1 MAGIGPFGTI
11 LSQAGQSFKRNSG
24 PGKMIRSGGGTSKLG
39 IGGAIGS
46 LLSLPRAMFGLA
58 GGLIA
63 GGGLSVAGGLLQLTA
78 TGLSIANT
86 AVRLGGQVAGGALG
100 AAGGLGGGGQSGNVK
115 KQKQM
120 QMVQS
125 VLNKKGPTGKGG
137 GGTGLGDI
145 KSTLA
150 DYDAPEGAMSML
162 PTGDESGMGMLS
174 GMLHQIAVNTSY
186 LGGIDSKID
195 ALVGLSSISVIDQAQ
210 ETKGGEG
217 NGGGGGDGVIKRSFN
232 SLKDGFSSMS
242 SGLGTAG
249 KSLLKGLGLIAGFIA
264 FKKFEPQITGGIA
277 SLFEN
282 VSGFFSGMSEGI
294 DPSDGILGYFDN
306 MMENSVLPALT
317 SMATKAIEV
326 IFRGIKIALNKVL
339 PGFLQLDTQEN
350 SSGRGNNIT
359 ESQAQANQFFDAGRD
374 LGNISGY
381 KGALGLDLILGDK
394 STYGLTGKGDVG
406 DDEKEY
412 VMQAVRDRLQ
422 YMYDVFDAT
431 DGRVR
436 WTKIGPG
443 FVKGEGIDSLNGS
456 FSIADIL
463 YKSQPIVDGKVKP
476 ESILDMPLS
485 VPDLTGDALA
495 DYMVRAKQNSRI
507 QQKLMMPRGA
517 FMFDEFQNILMET
530 GIGSTSF
537 EEMEQILKYNEIRL
551 RQLIKDDNASSSN
564 GQGETTAMIDAS
576 TNSQHMHET
585 NVNGP
590 TPFANLNVAPFMG
603 ANISV

>member
-1 MAGIGPFGTI
+1 
-11 LSQAGQSFKRNSG
+11 
-24 PGKMIRSGGGTSKLG
+24 
-39 IGGAIGS
+39 
-46 LLSLPRAMFGLA
+46 
-58 GGLIA
+58 
-63 GGGLSVAGGLLQLTA
+63 
-78 TGLSIANT
+78 
-86 AVRLGGQVAGGALG
+86 
-100 AAGGLGGGGQSGNVK
+100 
-115 KQKQM
+115 
-120 QMVQS
+120 
-125 VLNKKGPTGKGG
+125 
-137 GGTGLGDI
+137 
-145 KSTLA
+145 
-150 DYDAPEGAMSML
+150 
-162 PTGDESGMGMLS
+162 
-174 GMLHQIAVNTSY
+174 
-186 LGGIDSKID
+186 
-195 ALVGLSSISVIDQAQ
+195 
-210 ETKGGEG
+210 
-217 NGGGGGDGVIKRSFN
+217 
-232 SLKDGFSSMS
+232 
-242 SGLGTAG
+242 
-249 KSLLKGLGLIAGFIA
+249 
-264 FKKFEPQITGGIA
+264 
-277 SLFEN
+277 
-282 VSGFFSGMSEGI
+282 
-294 DPSDGILGYFDN
+294 
-306 MMENSVLPALT
+306 
-317 SMATKAIEV
+317 
-326 IFRGIKIALNKVL
+326 
-339 PGFLQLDTQEN
+339 
-350 SSGRGNNIT
+350 GRGNNIT

-564 GQGETTAMIDAS
+564 GQGEILASIDAS
-576 TNSQHMHET
+576 SNSNHMHET

-603 ANISV
+603 ANIS